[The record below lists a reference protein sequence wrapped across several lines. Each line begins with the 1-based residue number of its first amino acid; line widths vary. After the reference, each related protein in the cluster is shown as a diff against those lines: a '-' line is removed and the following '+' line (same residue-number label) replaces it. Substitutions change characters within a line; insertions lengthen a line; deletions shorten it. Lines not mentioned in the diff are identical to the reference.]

1 MEKAEIL
8 KRIAD
13 LLQKKLSLLHFIH
26 AISKEQIGYD
36 AEEQMDDIDR
46 AIEKKQGF
54 IDKIEG
60 IDSKIKDY
68 SQALK
73 IKGYIDSIE
82 ELEDKDRLG
91 VIKKLNQDVLRQL
104 EKIQQLDKVN
114 NDKLKA
120 SLSEVKNNIRKMQER
135 KKADKTYQYQIPS
148 IDGAFFDK
156 KN

>member
-120 SLSEVKNNIRKMQER
+120 SLTI
-135 KKADKTYQYQIPS
+135 
-148 IDGAFFDK
+148 
-156 KN
+156 